1 MSTYRPITFTPY
13 DPETHASVSKT
24 VFTGI
29 KFATDDVDDFVLRG
43 TPAPSTLVHW
53 GSPDLSFSVSE
64 ITQDDGEVVHQIG
77 LAAGELYAMARDGL
91 FINSNDAI
99 GESFYTDHMFV
110 DITPSSLDGVSR
122 LYEMTLDNTDLQQEV
137 IYLYSI
143 SGDELFDGQVPSAQE
158 LEAFVTDV
166 ETQGSYRLSDFAFA
180 TPSEAPLATTTVI
193 TDMPTNNYEWAD
205 EYYDYLWNPL
215 NDDRVSN
222 GSVNLT
228 ISASSLLAG
237 ETWAV
242 SLPIMTQPD
251 GETNLGVSRIDF
263 WIDNNTDDLFVQ
275 ISGGQDGVAGTM
287 RVENYYELF
296 PSESEISDFWDLIYH
311 PLSLIDFVTPFG
323 NGTDTINRVPFKD
336 VRKLPSPELWQDDN
350 PYYTANSFRDMP
362 SFDNSSGEA
371 VFAELNQTYTGG
383 AFESNFISEPG
394 NTTYISG
401 PNLES
406 WYFKG
411 DIRYGNAP
419 DAIKV
424 DFSARKVLE
433 DGWGYTDDFTQWDWP
448 HIDGSSFGDEFF
460 NISEASIGGQY
471 GDDWFH
477 SFDAGGSFIGV
488 GRGLDFVDA
497 SAITSSSANPLSATI
512 VRLTADEVWDN
523 GYYAFNAGTS
533 HHIGTSHLVGLDGY
547 RQIQDV
553 VFGSAEGYIRIEI
566 ENAYDFN
573 NPENK
578 GIALFSDDIFAGRHV
593 EAGQTTEARLKDIA
607 EIHAT
612 YIDDIIDLS
621 SSRHADSVGEVK
633 IYGLDGDDILW
644 GGSSNETLDGGN
656 GADLINGGAGND
668 TLTGGSGADIFEFT
682 ATSDNDIVTDFSET
696 DNDRLKF
703 YVGQND
709 STSWSFVDKTL
720 IWGDVSVDLSGYEG
734 SQASLANFLT
744 FVDLETRQEIE
755 MGVTVA
761 GTVIYG
767 SPVSGAKVYLDYNDD
782 GLQGNDEPWALTNNV
797 GRFELESD
805 GQQFTIRAS
814 ADNNAIATT
823 TGQAVEFEL
832 EATPDFSVL
841 SVFSSVLANGNLTP
855 DELLELLGLNT
866 ELDLV
871 IANPWSNQANN
882 SSDLFDLAKRESQIT
897 AILEPLQQLV
907 NATNP
912 NDSDVFS
919 DILNA
924 IGDAFAENSVVGSTV
939 DLSNGDFI
947 NGVLAEL
954 PSKYVIDSGI
964 AASVIQAIANVNAAI
979 ASSSDASDLAVI
991 NSLDIGS
998 QVTASNVTIE
1008 YELI

>member
-1 MSTYRPITFTPY
+1 VSTFRPVTFTSY
-13 DPETHASVSKT
+13 DSKNHTSVSKT

-43 TPAPSTLVHW
+43 TPAPSTLVFW

-77 LAAGELYAMARDGL
+77 LATGELYAMARDGL
-91 FINSNDAI
+91 FINTNDAF
-99 GESFYTDHMFV
+99 GESFLTDQMFV
-110 DITPSSLDGVSR
+110 DITASSLDGVSR
-122 LYEMTLDNTDLQQEV
+122 LSEMTVDNTDLQQEV

-143 SGDELFDGQVPSAQE
+143 AGDEIFDGQTPSAQE

-166 ETQGSYRLSDFAFA
+166 ETNGSYGLSDLTFA

-228 ISASSLLAG
+228 ISASNLLAG

-251 GETNLGVSRIDF
+251 GETNFGFNRIDF
-263 WIDNNTDDLFVQ
+263 WIDINTDDLFVQ
-275 ISGGQDGVAGTM
+275 ISDGQDGVAGTM

-296 PSESEISDFWDLIYH
+296 PSESKISDFWDLIYH
-311 PLSLIDFVTPFG
+311 PLHLIDFVTPFG

-336 VRKLPSPELWQDDN
+336 VSKLPAPDLWDEDYPQ
-350 PYYTANSFRDMP
+350 YTANSFRDML

-371 VFAELNQTYTGG
+371 VFAELNHAYTGG

-419 DAIKV
+419 DAITV
-424 DFSARKVLE
+424 DFAARKVLE

-488 GRGLDFVDA
+488 GRGSDFVDA
-497 SAITSSSANPLSATI
+497 TAITSTSANPRSATI
-512 VRLTADEVWDN
+512 VRLTADEVWGND
-523 GYYAFNAGTS
+523 YYAFNASDANHVGTGDLIS
-533 HHIGTSHLVGLDGY
+533 LDGY

-553 VFGSAEGYIRIEI
+553 IFGSAEGYIRIEI

-573 NPENK
+573 NSDNK
-578 GIALFSDDIFAGRHV
+578 GIALFSDDIFAERHV
-593 EAGQTTEARLKDIA
+593 EAGQLTEARLKDIA

-612 YIDDIIDLS
+612 HIDDIIDLS

-644 GGSSNETLDGGN
+644 GGSSNESLDGGN
-656 GADLINGGAGND
+656 GADVINGGAGND
-668 TLTGGSGADIFEFT
+668 ILTGGLGSDIFEFT
-682 ATSDNDIVTDFSET
+682 STSGNDTIIDFSFT
-696 DNDRLKF
+696 DDKLRIYSTTGND
-703 YVGQND
+703 N
-709 STSWSFVDKTL
+709 TW
-720 IWGDVSVDLSGYEG
+720 
-734 SQASLANFLT
+734 
-744 FVDLETRQEIE
+744 
-755 MGVTVA
+755 TVA
-761 GTVIYG
+761 GNTFTWGAVNIFFDN
-767 SPVSGAKVYLDYNDD
+767 VSTLQHFDLT
-782 GLQGNDEPWALTNNV
+782 GL
-797 GRFELESD
+797 
-805 GQQFTIRAS
+805 
-814 ADNNAIATT
+814 
-823 TGQAVEFEL
+823 VEFQ
-832 EATPDFSVL
+832 
-841 SVFSSVLANGNLTP
+841 
-855 DELLELLGLNT
+855 
-866 ELDLV
+866 V
-871 IANPWSNQANN
+871 I
-882 SSDLFDLAKRESQIT
+882 
-897 AILEPLQQLV
+897 
-907 NATNP
+907 
-912 NDSDVFS
+912 
-919 DILNA
+919 
-924 IGDAFAENSVVGSTV
+924 
-939 DLSNGDFI
+939 
-947 NGVLAEL
+947 
-954 PSKYVIDSGI
+954 
-964 AASVIQAIANVNAAI
+964 
-979 ASSSDASDLAVI
+979 
-991 NSLDIGS
+991 
-998 QVTASNVTIE
+998 
-1008 YELI
+1008 